1 MNDQSTDVFIS
12 KAGFAVCRYGV
23 AGFVWYSVIDKTPYG
38 VLAAFFILG
47 ISALLGVAI
56 SPLILL
62 TVAVEKILKKESPK
76 VPLFRKGIRFAHI
89 AGTILSGSALLAWY
103 FNPTTGWIITICFA
117 LLKSV
122 SAIGLCPAERLY
134 RCATSDSCCTF
145 MKRWKK

>member
-1 MNDQSTDVFIS
+1 MSDKSTDVFVS

-23 AGFVWYSVIDKTPYG
+23 AGLVWYSVIDKTPYG
-38 VLAAFFILG
+38 LVAAFFVLS
-47 ISALLGVAI
+47 ISALFGVEK

-62 TVAVEKILKKESPK
+62 TQAIEKVLKKESSK
-76 VPLFRKGIRFAHI
+76 VPLFRKGIRFAHT
-89 AGTILSGSALLAWY
+89 AGTTISVIALLVWY
-103 FNPTTGWIITICFA
+103 FSSTAGWIVTICFA

-145 MKRWKK
+145 MKKWKK

>member
-12 KAGFAVCRYGV
+12 KTGFAVCRYGV
-23 AGFVWYSVIDKTPYG
+23 AALVWYSVIDKTPYG
-38 VLAAFFILG
+38 LIAAFLILG
-47 ISALLGVAI
+47 ISALFGVAN

-62 TVAVEKILKKESPK
+62 TVAFEKILKKESPK

-89 AGTILSGSALLAWY
+89 AGTTIGGIALFIWY
-103 FNPTTGWIITICFA
+103 FFPTAGWIITICFA

-134 RCATSDSCCTF
+134 RCVTSDSCCTF
-145 MKRWKK
+145 LKKWKK

>member
-1 MNDQSTDVFIS
+1 MSDQSTDVFVS

-23 AGFVWYSVIDKTPYG
+23 AGMVWYSVIDKTPYG
-38 VLAAFFILG
+38 LIAAFSILG
-47 ISALLGVAI
+47 ISALFGVAK

-62 TVAVEKILKKESPK
+62 TLAVEKILKKESSK

-89 AGTILSGSALLAWY
+89 AGTTIGGIALLVWY
-103 FNPTTGWIITICFA
+103 FSPSAGWIVTICFA
-117 LLKSV
+117 LLKSI

-134 RCATSDSCCTF
+134 RCLTSDSCCTF